1 VDLVFEF
8 TKDRESNDGSG
19 ERLNE
24 GVVSSGEPLLRLGRD
39 GDQYVN
45 DFDV

>member
-1 VDLVFEF
+1 VFEF
-8 TKDRESNDGSG
+8 TEDRESNDGG
-19 ERLNE
+19 RERLNE

-39 GDQYVN
+39 GDRYIN